1 MSSFVESYQFPISTA
16 HHTPHTLFHGK
27 KIISSGADWILKATK
42 KIIFSYFT
50 ISNFP
55 HLCLGKII
63 RSIIKIGGG
72 RGETWWYSGVQSH
85 PSWNIQKKRRMMR
98 LLANRKKSQIYEII
112 DLWSLSLIH
121 LHDNVAWKSKKMS
134 NMKEEKNWRCGFL
147 KNSDAWNER
156 SHKSWKI
163 YKIVDL
169 GYTCMDCSDA
179 EMKLLV
185 APRKYL
191 HAPTVKSMPQ

>member
-16 HHTPHTLFHGK
+16 HHTPHTTLTFPWK

-134 NMKEEKNWRCGFL
+134 NMKEEKTEGVG
-147 KNSDAWNER
+147 
-156 SHKSWKI
+156 SWKI
-163 YKIVDL
+163 Q
-169 GYTCMDCSDA
+169 MH
-179 EMKLLV
+179 EMKD
-185 APRKYL
+185 PIN
-191 HAPTVKSMPQ
+191 HEKSIKLWI